1 MPVRSVS
8 PVQSTDFVP
17 LAWSS
22 GRLKKRAFDEMLVAF
37 PITTVVA
44 FQSFNGM
51 RITTPP
57 IVSPNSKLSR
67 GLSRV
72 SIACARRGQRR
83 PHSALAYQPPA
94 PAAKLP
100 KQVTSAAWPRFVV
113 G

>member
-1 MPVRSVS
+1 
-8 PVQSTDFVP
+8 
-17 LAWSS
+17 
-22 GRLKKRAFDEMLVAF
+22 MLVAF

-94 PAAKLP
+94 PEAKLP
-100 KQVTSAAWPRFVV
+100 RSQALDPIPWSGLQMVPGLT
-113 G
+113 

>member
-1 MPVRSVS
+1 
-8 PVQSTDFVP
+8 
-17 LAWSS
+17 
-22 GRLKKRAFDEMLVAF
+22 MLVAF
-37 PITTVVA
+37 PITIVVA

-83 PHSALAYQPPA
+83 PHSALAYQPSGARGQTPQTSDLGCL
-94 PAAKLP
+94 AAIRCRMKAATGISPKLTLRDVP
-100 KQVTSAAWPRFVV
+100 P
-113 G
+113 

>member
-1 MPVRSVS
+1 
-8 PVQSTDFVP
+8 
-17 LAWSS
+17 
-22 GRLKKRAFDEMLVAF
+22 MLVAF

-94 PAAKLP
+94 PEAKLP